1 MKKNLIIG
9 ALAIVS
15 IGSVAFGLVE
25 QSEAN
30 RQREIAVQ
38 NLQRAME
45 NEKKAQI
52 QTQIAAMSQREAE
65 LQYQRAMECCNKK
78 GR

>member
-45 NEKKAQI
+45 NEKRAQI
-52 QTQIAAMSQREAE
+52 QTEIATMSQKEAE

-78 GR
+78 

>member
-9 ALAIVS
+9 ALSIVS

-25 QSEAN
+25 QSEAI
-30 RQREIAVQ
+30 RQREIAFQ

-45 NEKKAQI
+45 SEKRAQI
-52 QTQIAAMSQREAE
+52 QTQIATMSQREAE
-65 LQYQRAMECCNKK
+65 LQHQRAMECCNKK
-78 GR
+78 

>member
-15 IGSVAFGLVE
+15 IGSVAFGFVE
-25 QSEAN
+25 QSGAN

-38 NLQRAME
+38 NLMRAME
-45 NEKKAQI
+45 NEKRAQI
-52 QTQIAAMSQREAE
+52 QTEIAAMSQKEAE

-78 GR
+78 

>member
-45 NEKKAQI
+45 NEKRAQR
-52 QTQIAAMSQREAE
+52 QTQMAAMSQREAE
-65 LQYQRAMECCNKK
+65 LKYQRAMECCNKK
-78 GR
+78 